1 MWMIL
6 KLTQLS
12 CGKAFK
18 EKEVVTGKQSVAM
31 EPVIEK
37 KLMELFLA

>member
-1 MWMIL
+1 MIPM
-6 KLTQLS
+6 LTQLS

-18 EKEVVTGKQSVAM
+18 EKEVVTDKKSVTM
-31 EPVIEK
+31 LPDIEK